1 MFKTKLFLLI
11 ICCAAAYGAV
21 AQQMYKTV
29 GPDGKVTFSDRPQ
42 LDDKSTKLSVMK
54 SYTLRAVEPPKPKA
68 DPSAPKPK
76 RKPGPGDP
84 QVVLTAEVE
93 EAMISVMGM
102 SEFGLRFEPFCNSS
116 PAEAKA
122 FAAANY
128 DWKKRNAAA
137 IEQQKRLLTE
147 AISPVKRANLLDT
160 QQQLMSEEIAKV
172 VARDAAARKEWCAGV
187 VAELNS
193 GRSDVDK
200 PAMMAL
206 PIVPYRAK

>member
-1 MFKTKLFLLI
+1 MYKAKLFLLI
-11 ICCAAAYGAV
+11 ICCAAAYGAM

-42 LDDKSTKLSVMK
+42 LDDKAKLSVMK
-54 SYTLRAVEPPKPKA
+54 SYTLRAVEPPKPKVEPLA
-68 DPSAPKPK
+68 A
-76 RKPGPGDP
+76 KPGRKAGPGEP

-93 EAMISVMGM
+93 EAMVSVMGM
-102 SEFGLRFEPFCNSS
+102 VEFGLRFEPFCNSN
-116 PAEAKA
+116 PAEARA

-147 AISPVKRANLLDT
+147 AISPIKRAHLLDT